1 MLSML
6 STSVSASGTIAA
18 AINLPV
24 AAASQKAAP
33 PAIDVEPFAAA
44 LEECKPATQEMPHP
58 LMPNVMIKHTVTGEK
73 DGKCAYTQSMPG
85 NMSMEC
91 AFTPETRKGM
101 ADQLRWMAK
110 DSRVSGSTKAPMPEW
125 MKECEIVMPSGQRVP
140 AAQTPRKKPK

>member
-1 MLSML
+1 MSISGMIA
-6 STSVSASGTIAA
+6 TAAVPASASLAATLIAT
-18 AINLPV
+18 P
-24 AAASQKAAP
+24 QKAAP

-58 LMPNVMIKHTVTGEK
+58 LMPNVTIKHTVIGEK

-85 NMSMEC
+85 NMAMEC

-110 DSRVSGSTKAPMPEW
+110 DSHVSGSTKAPLTGW

-140 AAQTPRKKPK
+140 AAQTPPRKK